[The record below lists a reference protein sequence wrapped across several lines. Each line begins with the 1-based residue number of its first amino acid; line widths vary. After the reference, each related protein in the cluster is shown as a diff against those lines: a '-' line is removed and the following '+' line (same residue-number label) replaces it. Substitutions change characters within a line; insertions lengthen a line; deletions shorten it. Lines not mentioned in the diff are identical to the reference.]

1 MPLGVCKMGSAPSHS
16 ERSNPETEVYQAS
29 RDGRA
34 TDLDE
39 VLKELRGQERK
50 RVLETKHKD
59 GDDFMT
65 PLIIAA
71 RNGNLDVVEI
81 LLRYDANIEARGT
94 VKIDDEVFEGFTPL
108 WGATTA
114 GHIDVLK
121 LLIKKK
127 AEVDGKLL
135 TDSTPLRCAAYDGRL
150 DIVSCLVENGANVN
164 ACKNDKTS
172 PLFPACSNGHINVV
186 EFLIKHGA
194 NVNVQDRNGNTAL
207 HDAAKQ
213 GHNEIAHKLLSHK
226 ALQLQ
231 NVHGLTPLLLAS
243 NNCKIELVE
252 YFIKRPECTKEQ
264 RIDALELLGATIAN
278 DPEHYDIKKA
288 FCYLK
293 RGMEE
298 RFKDRLHPL
307 LKRQMDPLE
316 VYENRKESQT
326 LKELVLLK
334 GDDRMIHMEG
344 LMIRERILGTDN
356 TMLRIPIRY
365 RGAEFANSGD
375 FNPCVSLWCHALKI
389 TRRCNKSA
397 IEDLENL
404 ASLFAQILSE
414 KRVFN
419 IKFIEE
425 VFEQLV
431 LEFEI
436 LTEELE
442 VGKHQIKHKDAIAM
456 KEELERLTYCALYL
470 LMMRTKVTQPKNDE
484 RLRSLDFLKRLINLH
499 PCNRDG
505 DTLLHLAA
513 SYNTAV
519 TDLNVR
525 SVCKFPCV
533 KTMTL
538 LLLGGFDVNAVNSK
552 GDTPLHVAVAF
563 KPSSKE
569 TDTLKAMLQL
579 LLNSGA
585 DPRLENTDGLT
596 AIDYCTTEDARL
608 ILSNLSGL
616 DIMTIESRAVSTDG
630 SVLSFNTRFFLSLS
644 SLIAHKINHAS
655 MVVNILKEK
664 HFFNLPKKKLEGQLP
679 THSDFYK

>member
-1 MPLGVCKMGSAPSHS
+1 MGSVPSHN
-16 ERSNPETEVYQAS
+16 ERSNPETKVYQAS

-34 TDLDE
+34 TYLDE
-39 VLKELRGQERK
+39 VLKVLRGKERK
-50 RVLETKHKD
+50 RALETKHKD

-81 LLRYDANIEARGT
+81 LLSYGADVEARGI
-94 VKIDDEVFEGFTPL
+94 VKIDDEVLDGLTPL

-121 LLIKKK
+121 LLIEKK
-127 AEVDGKLL
+127 AEVDGKLR
-135 TDSTPLRCAAYDGRL
+135 TGSTPLRCAAYNGRL
-150 DIVSCLVENGANVN
+150 DIVSYLVENGADVN
-164 ACKNDKTS
+164 ACKNDETS
-172 PLFPACSNGHINVV
+172 PLFPACSNGHTNVV

-194 NVNVQDRNGNTAL
+194 NVNVQDENGNTAL

-213 GHNEIAHKLLSHK
+213 GHNKIANKLLSHG

-243 NNCKIELVE
+243 NHCKIKLVE
-252 YFIKRPECTKEQ
+252 YFIERPECTKEQ

-293 RGMEE
+293 RGLDE

-326 LKELVLLK
+326 LEELVLLK
-334 GDDRMIHMEG
+334 GDDHAMHMEG
-344 LMIRERILGTDN
+344 LIIRERILGTDY
-356 TMLRIPIRY
+356 TMLRSPIRH
-365 RGAEFANSGD
+365 RGAEFADSGD

-389 TRRCNKSA
+389 TRRCNESA
-397 IEDLENL
+397 REDLEDL

-414 KRVFN
+414 KRVLN

-431 LEFEI
+431 LEFER

-442 VGKHQIKHKDAIAM
+442 KGKYQIKRVDAIAM
-456 KEELERLTYCALYL
+456 EEQLERLTYCALYL
-470 LMMRTKVTQPKNDE
+470 LMMSTKITQPKKDE
-484 RLRSLDFLKRLINLH
+484 RLRSLGFLKRLINLD
-499 PCNRDG
+499 PCNRDK

-513 SYNTAV
+513 SYNTAI

-538 LLLGGFDVNAVNSK
+538 LLLGGSDVNAVNSK

-569 TDTLKAMLQL
+569 TDTLKAMLEL

-596 AIDYCTTEDARL
+596 AIDYCATEEARI
-608 ILSNLSGL
+608 ILSDKSGV
-616 DIMTIESRAVSTDG
+616 DIMTIESRAVSING
-630 SVLSFNTRFFLSLS
+630 SILSFNTRFFLSLL
-644 SLIAHKINHAS
+644 SLITHKINHAS

-664 HFFNLPKKKLEGQLP
+664 RFLIFPQKTRGSVT
-679 THSDFYK
+679 THSDFYE

>member
-1 MPLGVCKMGSAPSHS
+1 MGSVPSHN
-16 ERSNPETEVYQAS
+16 ERSNPETKVYQAS

-34 TDLDE
+34 TYLDE
-39 VLKELRGQERK
+39 VLKALRGKERK
-50 RVLETKHKD
+50 RALETKHKD

-81 LLRYDANIEARGT
+81 LLSYGADIEARGI
-94 VKIDDEVFEGFTPL
+94 VKIDDEVLDGLTPL

-121 LLIKKK
+121 LLIEKK
-127 AEVDGKLL
+127 AEVDGKLR
-135 TDSTPLRCAAYDGRL
+135 TGSTPLRCAAYNGRL
-150 DIVSCLVENGANVN
+150 DIVSYLVENGADVN
-164 ACKNDKTS
+164 ACKNDETS
-172 PLFPACSNGHINVV
+172 PLFPACSNGHTNVV

-194 NVNVQDRNGNTAL
+194 NVNVQDKNGNTAL

-213 GHNEIAHKLLSHK
+213 GHNKIANKLLSHG

-293 RGMEE
+293 RGLDE

-326 LKELVLLK
+326 LEELVLLK
-334 GDDRMIHMEG
+334 GDDHAIHMEG

-356 TMLRIPIRY
+356 TMLRSPIRH
-365 RGAEFANSGD
+365 RGAEFADSGD

-389 TRRCNKSA
+389 LRRCNESA
-397 IEDLENL
+397 REDLEDL

-414 KRVFN
+414 KRVLN

-431 LEFEI
+431 LEFER
-436 LTEELE
+436 LAEELE
-442 VGKHQIKHKDAIAM
+442 KGKYQIKRVDAIAM
-456 KEELERLTYCALYL
+456 EEQLERLTYCALYL
-470 LMMRTKVTQPKNDE
+470 LMMSTKITQPKKDE
-484 RLRSLDFLKRLINLH
+484 RLRSLGFLKRLINLD
-499 PCNRDG
+499 PCNRDK

-513 SYNTAV
+513 SYNTAI

-538 LLLGGFDVNAVNSK
+538 LLLGGSDVNAVNSK

-569 TDTLKAMLQL
+569 TDTLKAMLEL

-585 DPRLENTDGLT
+585 DLRLENTDGLT
-596 AIDYCTTEDARL
+596 AIDYCATEEAR
-608 ILSNLSGL
+608 IVLSDKSGV
-616 DIMTIESRAVSTDG
+616 DIMTIESRAVSING
-630 SVLSFNTRFFLSLS
+630 SILSFNTRFFLSLL
-644 SLIAHKINHAS
+644 SLITHKINHAS

-664 HFFNLPKKKLEGQLP
+664 RFLIFPQKTRGSVT
-679 THSDFYK
+679 THSDFYE

>member
-1 MPLGVCKMGSAPSHS
+1 MGSVPSHN
-16 ERSNPETEVYQAS
+16 ERSNPETKVYQAS

-34 TDLDE
+34 TYLDE
-39 VLKELRGQERK
+39 VLKVLRGKERK
-50 RVLETKHKD
+50 RALETKHKD

-81 LLRYDANIEARGT
+81 LLSYGADVEARGI
-94 VKIDDEVFEGFTPL
+94 VKIDDEVLDGLTPL

-121 LLIKKK
+121 LLIEKK
-127 AEVDGKLL
+127 AEVDGKLR
-135 TDSTPLRCAAYDGRL
+135 TGSTPLRCAAYNGRL
-150 DIVSCLVENGANVN
+150 DIVSYLVENGADVN
-164 ACKNDKTS
+164 ACKNDETS
-172 PLFPACSNGHINVV
+172 PLFPACSNGHTNVV

-194 NVNVQDRNGNTAL
+194 NVNVQDENGNTAL

-213 GHNEIAHKLLSHK
+213 GHNKIANKLLSHG

-243 NNCKIELVE
+243 NHCKIKLVE
-252 YFIKRPECTKEQ
+252 YFIERPECTKEQ

-293 RGMEE
+293 RGLDE

-326 LKELVLLK
+326 LEELVLLK
-334 GDDRMIHMEG
+334 GDDHAMHMEG
-344 LMIRERILGTDN
+344 LIIRERILGTDN
-356 TMLRIPIRY
+356 TMLRSPIRH
-365 RGAEFANSGD
+365 RGAEFADSGD

-389 TRRCNKSA
+389 TRRCNESA
-397 IEDLENL
+397 REDLEDL

-414 KRVFN
+414 KRVLN

-431 LEFEI
+431 LEFER

-442 VGKHQIKHKDAIAM
+442 KGKYQIKRVDAIAM
-456 KEELERLTYCALYL
+456 EEQLERLTYCALYL
-470 LMMRTKVTQPKNDE
+470 LMMSTKITQPKKDE
-484 RLRSLDFLKRLINLH
+484 RLRSLGFLKRLINLD
-499 PCNRDG
+499 PCNRDK

-513 SYNTAV
+513 SYNTAI

-538 LLLGGFDVNAVNSK
+538 LLLGGSDVNAVNSK

-569 TDTLKAMLQL
+569 TDTLKAMLEL

-596 AIDYCTTEDARL
+596 AIDYCATEEARI
-608 ILSNLSGL
+608 ILSDKSGV
-616 DIMTIESRAVSTDG
+616 DIMTIESRAVSING
-630 SVLSFNTRFFLSLS
+630 SILSFNTRFFLSLL
-644 SLIAHKINHAS
+644 SLITHKINHAS

-664 HFFNLPKKKLEGQLP
+664 RFLIFPQKTRGSVT
-679 THSDFYK
+679 THSDFYE